1 MIHVRNTDNA
11 IGQPRQGRE
20 TARKMRYEGPMSPE
34 QMKQRLETAFPQS
47 HIDVRDM
54 TGTEDH
60 YEVFIRSKAFAGL
73 SRMERHQKVMAAF
86 STELKTGEVHA
97 LTIKTEDQ

>member
-1 MIHVRNTDNA
+1 
-11 IGQPRQGRE
+11 
-20 TARKMRYEGPMSPE
+20 MSPQ
-34 QMKQRLETAFPQS
+34 QMKERLETAFPQS
-47 HIDVRDM
+47 QVDVRDM

-60 YEVFIRSKAFAGL
+60 YEVLVRSKIFHGL

-86 STELKTGEVHA
+86 AAELKTGEVHA